1 MQTERVEGPVALP
14 GVTGDVL
21 DEGQWTAGRRDS
33 IELDHQDGAALV
45 LHHLRSEEDL
55 LVHRGT
61 QSDLTTLTTRVPER
75 GAAELLSID
84 LSARPGPEQA
94 ATLEVAVV
102 EFDGTG
108 APLRTTHHGPGGPH
122 LHLFGADC
130 THYLVALRLRGVGSV
145 QLRHLRVQSHAGR
158 ALREITGTG
167 SIRTLQGPVG
177 LHNMHG
183 EVAEGQ
189 WTPGRRHVFSLET
202 RDRSLS
208 VIHHSEDQA
217 DYLIHRGSM
226 ADFAELTTSVPGLGS
241 TRMLSIDLAVRSDP
255 GSAAKVTVAVLEF
268 DSSGT
273 KTEVTFHG
281 VGGPRLHALRP
292 DSTHALIAL
301 RVMGRGALQLRH
313 LRVQRHDTE
322 VLPVDRAWMAER
334 ARTPLPDA
342 VRRALLSAARALP
355 TTSGSR
361 RHAPRDCAIGLIGD
375 DRAQELF
382 DGSVRRIDRIRPGH
396 VWPEESES
404 MPDLV
409 VWVAGRE
416 HESSQWQD
424 DQLTEVLQT
433 ARDRGCPT
441 VYLDTTG
448 TGLAKTGPWIH
459 VDHLFSADPHR
470 QTSGE
475 ADLPQGRVHD
485 LPFAVNPRVAH
496 PIGAFRS
503 VGNGVLH
510 DGGRPAEERRAQ
522 DLEMVLDSVV
532 DSGVDLMV
540 VDPHLNDT
548 ERALPGRFRSLSL
561 GPMDRA
567 DTRALRKLFRH
578 HVAGGTAR
586 LGGSLWDGDTAELQ
600 AQGLSVLS
608 TFSSTVFHALPDV
621 RSVSVPEDLGEL
633 DGPITPVEL
642 GARLDGIRRALSGH
656 TVFDLVDHILSTV
669 GLEPGQDNARVL
681 VLADDVEQARP
692 SVQRQ
697 THQDLILRARADF
710 QDATALDEFCRAESI
725 AYLAPWSSATHYG
738 EHYLQDRLNAFSF
751 ADCDYVTQLVDAA
764 DWQLG
769 EHPVHEYTETCGVPE
784 HTVFSLARQPASQ
797 WWAVQDGEELLDGYA
812 ADPYHVD
819 WPVGRRFAVAP
830 NQDAGGAPRLTVV
843 VPVFD
848 NGRYLLSVSLPSL
861 RRHRMW
867 PQMEVALVDDGSSDP
882 ETVEICES
890 LARECSNISLHR
902 FDDGGSGSASRPRN
916 QGARAATTDL
926 VAFLDPDNEISPGGY
941 DRLVETYEELNA
953 SGSSVQFVGGYQ
965 VKVDERSQ
973 VMGRHAKGV
982 RVPEDIRAEFF
993 HRGRFPLISTQAA
1006 VMDRTLFTE
1015 RGLDFVEGAIGEDTL
1030 FGWEVVLTA
1039 DRVAFTDR
1047 AHLLYYSGR
1056 DGSVT
1061 NVLDESFFRK
1071 HLILERARVQRLRE
1085 YGLYRRYVDQ
1095 HLEHYLENWY
1105 RPRLD
1110 RVRDQDQ
1117 AACRAI
1123 LAEIENLYRTAE
1135 ESPPSTV

>member
-33 IELDHQDGAALV
+33 IELEHQDGAALV
-45 LHHLRSEEDL
+45 LHHLGSEEDL

-108 APLRTTHHGPGGPH
+108 APLRTAHHGPGGPH
-122 LHLFGADC
+122 LHLFGPDC
-130 THYLVALRLRGVGSV
+130 THYLVALRLRGLGSV
-145 QLRHLRVQSHAGR
+145 QVRHLRIQSHAGR

-167 SIRTLQGPVG
+167 SIRALREPVE

-183 EVAEGQ
+183 EVAEGR
-189 WTPGRRHVFSLET
+189 WTPGRRRVFSLET

-217 DYLIHRGSM
+217 DYLIHRGGP
-226 ADFAELTTSVPGLGS
+226 ADFSELTSAVPGLGS
-241 TRMLSIDLAVRSDP
+241 TRLLSIDLAVRSDP

-273 KTEVTFHG
+273 KTEVSFHG

-459 VDHLFSADPHR
+459 VDHLFSADPHQ

-475 ADLPQGRVHD
+475 VDLPPDRVQE
-485 LPFAVNPRVAH
+485 LPFTVNPVVSH

-503 VGNGVLH
+503 VGDGVLY
-510 DGGRPAEERRAQ
+510 DGGRPAQTDHAQ
-522 DLEMVLDSVV
+522 DLEMVLDSVA
-532 DSGVDLMV
+532 DSGVDLVV
-540 VDPHLNDT
+540 VDPHLEDPA
-548 ERALPGRFRSLSL
+548 RALPQRFRSLSL
-561 GPMDRA
+561 GPVERTQA
-567 DTRALRKLFRH
+567 RALRKLFRH
-578 HVAGGTAR
+578 QVTGGTAR
-586 LGGSLWDGDTAELQ
+586 LGGSLWDGPAAELQ

-608 TFSSTVFHALPDV
+608 TFSSAAFHDLPGV
-621 RSVSVPEDLGEL
+621 RSISVPEELTEL

-642 GARLDGIRRALSGH
+642 GARLDGIRSVHSAH
-656 TVFDLVDHILSTV
+656 TVFDLVDRLLRTI
-669 GLEPGQDNARVL
+669 GREPVQDGTRVL
-681 VLADDVEQARP
+681 VLAEDLEQARP

-697 THQDLILRARADF
+697 THQDLILRSRSDF
-710 QDATALDEFCRAESI
+710 PDASALDEFCRAESV
-725 AYLAPWSSATHYG
+725 AYLAPWSSETQYG
-738 EHYLQDRLNAFSF
+738 EHYLQDRLTAFGF
-751 ADCDYVTQLVDAA
+751 TDCDYVTQLVDAA
-764 DWQLG
+764 DWKLG
-769 EHPVHEYTETCGVPE
+769 EQPVHEYTDRCGVAA
-784 HTVFSLARQPASQ
+784 HTVFSLARQPASR
-797 WWAVQDGEELLDGYA
+797 WWTVQDGAELPGGYA
-812 ADPYHVD
+812 ADSYQVD
-819 WPVGRRFAVAP
+819 WSVGRRFAVA
-830 NQDAGGAPRLTVV
+830 QDPEVHGPPRLTVV
-843 VPVFD
+843 IPVYE

-867 PQMEVALVDDGSSDP
+867 PQLQVCLVDDGSVDQ
-882 ETVEICES
+882 ETLEICES
-890 LARECSNISLHR
+890 LSRECPNISLHR

-916 QGARAATTDL
+916 LGARVATTEL

-941 DRLVETYEELNA
+941 DRLMEVYDELKA
-953 SGSSVQFVGGYQ
+953 SGEPVQFVGGYQ
-965 VKVDERSQ
+965 VKVDRRSQ
-973 VMGRHAKGV
+973 VMGRHAQGV
-982 RVPEDIRAEFF
+982 RVPEDVRAEFF

-1006 VMDRTLFTE
+1006 VMDRSLFTE

-1039 DRVAFTDR
+1039 DRVAFTDQ

-1061 NVLDESFFRK
+1061 NVLDVSFFRK
-1071 HLILERARVQRLRE
+1071 HLILERARVQRLRG
-1085 YGLYRRYVDQ
+1085 YGLFRRYVDQ

-1105 RPRLD
+1105 APRLE
-1110 RVRDQDQ
+1110 RVREQDR
-1117 AACRAI
+1117 AACQAI
-1123 LAEIENLYRTAE
+1123 LDEIAGLYRTAAE
-1135 ESPPSTV
+1135 PAPLSS